1 MKDEPGRPNARAG
14 ALAGC
19 RRALARLRPAAQF
32 AGTQLCSRAALRSVT
47 LSAVA
52 LAGALGAIG
61 ICAEIALAAWR
72 ARLSA
77 PAATRLVKDRD
88 GRFLG
93 ELAAGAP
100 DAGWDAELGYWPV
113 AELPPRVVA
122 ATTALEDRRFG
133 WHPGVDPVAIG
144 RAVWQNLRGG
154 RRVSGASTLAMQVAR
169 MQHPGARGWLRKA
182 NEACV
187 AWMLTAAYGRDAV
200 LRQYLT
206 LVPYGNR
213 IHGISYAARRY
224 LDKPVDDLSWAEIAF
239 LAAIPQSPARM
250 NPYQPEGYRRAV
262 ARGRRLLSQ
271 LADDGVLSAAELATA
286 DQQIQSLDVPW
297 LERRPLEA
305 LHYLLR
311 LEREL
316 AAGAGSVSVPI
327 VRSTLDLDL
336 QKEASWITYQ
346 AVGAWAARGAGNASL
361 LVLDARSAEVLAY
374 VGSADYFDATR
385 AGAIDYAQLAR
396 SAGSTLK
403 PFLYALALDRGVIT
417 PATVLD
423 DLARGPGGITNSD
436 GRFLGPLLPRVA
448 LANSRNVPAVELLG
462 RVGLPQGYGFFRR
475 LGLHDD
481 SEPAEKLGLGLA
493 IGGLQV
499 SLERLTRAYTALAGD
514 GRIQNLR
521 WFDAGAVAEPEPV
534 VSEDTA
540 RQVTR
545 FLADPLARLPS
556 FPRMG
561 TSEFAFP
568 VAIKTGTS
576 SGFRDA
582 WAVAWSPRYL
592 VAAWVGNAEYRSM
605 NRLSGYRSAAELV
618 QRVLVRLHP
627 SELDGLSDLAFP
639 PPRGAVPVRI
649 CALTGQRAT
658 AACDRVFLES
668 FTPGTEP
675 ASECGAHRQRVVDR
689 RNGLLATR
697 RTPTAERELRTFV
710 ELPPRYAEWLAS
722 TALPREPQRPSELD
736 GSVSAT
742 SAASAASDRA
752 PASFDAHGRARGA
765 ELRITSPENGTTLLR
780 DPETPLGLETLA
792 LRAVIDPPAAQ
803 VVWYVDGRPFE
814 VADRPY
820 ATRWPITPGDH
831 VFQVRLPYST
841 LVSSPVRVRVQ

>member
-1 MKDEPGRPNARAG
+1 MKERPREPRIAGLAARVRSR
-14 ALAGC
+14 LE
-19 RRALARLRPAAQF
+19 RRGLWR
-32 AGTQLCSRAALRSVT
+32 SAALGG
-47 LSAVA
+47 VA
-52 LAGALGAIG
+52 LAGVLGALA
-61 ICAEIALAAWR
+61 ICAEITFAAWR
-72 ARLSA
+72 AHLVT
-77 PAATRLVKDRD
+77 PAATRLVRDRD

-93 ELAAGAP
+93 ELPGEAAGARGG
-100 DAGWDAELGYWPV
+100 AWDAELGYWPV
-113 AELPPRVVA
+113 ADLPPRVVA
-122 ATTALEDRRFG
+122 ATAALEDRRFG
-133 WHPGVDPVAIG
+133 WHPGVDPLAIA
-144 RAVWQNLRGG
+144 RALVQNLSGG

-169 MQHPGARGWLRKA
+169 MQHPGARGWLRKV

-224 LDKPVDDLSWAEIAF
+224 LDKPVEDLSWAEIAF
-239 LAAIPQSPARM
+239 LAAIPQSPAHM

-262 ARGRRLLSQ
+262 ARGRRLLGQ
-271 LADDGVLSAAELATA
+271 LTEDGVLSAAELATA
-286 DQQIQSLDVPW
+286 DQQIQSLEVPW

-311 LEREL
+311 LDRAL
-316 AAGAGSVSVPI
+316 AATKPARSPPAPI
-327 VRSTLDLDL
+327 VETTLDLDL

-346 AVGAWAARGAGNASL
+346 AVGAWASRGAGNASL
-361 LVLDARSAEVLAY
+361 MVLDVKTAEVLAY

-436 GRFLGPLLPRVA
+436 GRFLGPLLPRAA
-448 LANSRNVPAVELLG
+448 LANSRNVPAVDLLS
-462 RVGLPQGYGFFRR
+462 RIGLPQGYGFFRR
-475 LGLHDD
+475 LGLHDG
-481 SEPAEKLGLGLA
+481 SEPAEKLGLGIA

-499 SLERLTRAYTALAGD
+499 SLERLVRAYTALAGD
-514 GRIQNLR
+514 GRIQSLR
-521 WFDAGAVAEPEPV
+521 WFDGATVADPEPML
-534 VSEDTA
+534 SEDTA

-618 QRVLVRLHP
+618 QHVLVRLHP
-627 SELDGLSDLAFP
+627 KELDGLSDLAFP

-658 AACDRVFLES
+658 TACDRVLLES

-675 ASECGAHRQRVVDR
+675 ASECTAHRQRVVDR
-689 RNGLLATR
+689 RNGLLATGK
-697 RTPTAERELRTFV
+697 TPAAEREVRTFV

-736 GSVSAT
+736 GI
-742 SAASAASDRA
+742 AASDRGR
-752 PASFDAHGRARGA
+752 ASFDEHGRARTA

-780 DPETPLGLETLA
+780 DPETPVGLETLA
-792 LRAVIDPPAAQ
+792 LRAVIDPPSAQ

-820 ATRWPITPGDH
+820 ATRWPIAPGDH
-831 VFQVRLPYST
+831 VFQVKLPYST
-841 LVSSPVRVRVQ
+841 LASSPVRVRVQ